1 MSSLSAVSGWTPGR
15 ARALRLGLVA
25 ILFGALLLVGKLTGA
40 AHELTPDRLRALVL
54 GAGAWGVLAYLVVFS
69 LGQLAHLPG
78 LLFIAAG
85 VLAYGRLWG
94 AGAGWIGAL
103 VSLSVTFVVVRA
115 VGGSPLAGMEGP
127 WVRKILARLET
138 HPVLTVLV
146 LRLLMTTTPALN
158 YTLALS
164 GIRYRHYLLGSAVGL
179 VPIVVVTSL
188 FLDHVLPAT

>member
-1 MSSLSAVSGWTPGR
+1 MSALSAVSGWTPGR

-54 GAGAWGVLAYLVVFS
+54 GAGAWGALAYLVVFS

-78 LLFIAAG
+78 LLFIAVG
-85 VLAYGRLWG
+85 VLAYGRVWG

-115 VGGSPLAGMEGP
+115 IGGSPLAGMDSP
-127 WVRKILARLET
+127 RIRKILARLET

-188 FLDHVLPAT
+188 FLDRVLPST

>member
-188 FLDHVLPAT
+188 FLDRVLPAT